1 MDREHDIEPYRAK
14 VVERIRRIPR
24 EERERILE
32 EAEYNVFKIPS
43 SAIYIDLLTD
53 SGTSAMSDRQWAAM
67 MTGDEAYAQSRSWDD
82 FESTIRRITGYRH
95 VIPCHQGR
103 AAENLLFGVLV
114 TERHVVPNNIHF
126 DTTRANVEFRGAV
139 ALDCVCDEGLDP
151 GLEAPFK
158 GNMSLA
164 KLASAFDRY
173 GDRIPFVMLTI
184 TNNSGGGQPV
194 SLENVRA
201 VSAMCRER
209 GVPLFFDCA
218 RFAENAWFI
227 RQREPGQADRTIEKI
242 ARELFDQA
250 DGCTMSAKKDALVN
264 IGGFVAVN
272 DGSVAQKLA
281 ARLII
286 QEGFPTYGG
295 LAGRDLAAVAEGL
308 REVLDEEYL
317 TYRIG
322 QVARLGR
329 ELDTHGVPFLRPPG
343 GHAIY
348 LDARAMLPHIAPGEF
363 PGVSYAAALYL
374 ESGIRACEIG
384 SLMFEHTDP
393 ETGRTVSPSM
403 ELVRLAIP
411 RRVYSNTQLDYVADS
426 CARVRDLGPRLRGL
440 KIVWQPPALRHFL
453 CRLGPAGGGSLIASR
468 AARSRLAPSQGAGG
482 VFPPG
487 KPA

>member
-1 MDREHDIEPYRAK
+1 MDHELPFEPYRIK
-14 VVERIRRIPR
+14 VVERIHRVPR
-24 EERERILE
+24 EERQRLLE
-32 EAEYNVFKIPS
+32 AAEYNIFKIPS
-43 SAIYIDLLTD
+43 AGIYVDLLTD

-67 MTGDEAYAQSRSWDD
+67 MTGDEAYAQSRSWED
-82 FESTIRRITGYRH
+82 FEGTIQRITGYRH

-103 AAENLLFGVLV
+103 AAENLLFGILV
-114 TERHVVPNNIHF
+114 QERHVIPNNIHF

-139 ALDCVCDEGLDP
+139 ALDCVCEEGLDP
-151 GLEAPFK
+151 TLDAPFK
-158 GNMSLA
+158 GNMSLTRLGA
-164 KLASAFDRY
+164 AFEKY
-173 GDRIPFVMLTI
+173 GDRIPLVMLTI

-201 VSAMCRER
+201 VKTMCQEH
-209 GVPLFFDCA
+209 GVPLFLDCA

-227 RQREPGQADRTIEKI
+227 KRRESGQQDRSIEEI
-242 ARELFDQA
+242 VREFFGHA

-264 IGGFVAVN
+264 IGGFVALQ
-272 DGSVAQKLA
+272 DEEVARRLA

-322 QVARLGR
+322 QVERLGDR
-329 ELDTHGVPFLRPPG
+329 LDRHGVPFLKPAG

-348 LDARAMLPHIAPGEF
+348 LDARAMLPHIPPAAF
-363 PGVSYAAALYL
+363 PGVSFTAALYL
-374 ESGIRACEIG
+374 EAGIRACEIG

-393 ETGRTVSPSM
+393 DTGETVAPQM

-411 RRVYSNTQLDYVADS
+411 RRVYTHTQLDYVADA
-426 CARVRDLGPRLRGL
+426 CARVRDLGDRLHGL
-440 KIVWQPPALRHFL
+440 EIVWQPPALRHFL
-453 CRLGPAGGGSLIASR
+453 CRLRPTGGGRLIAT
-468 AARSRLAPSQGAGG
+468 
-482 VFPPG
+482 
-487 KPA
+487 

>member
-1 MDREHDIEPYRAK
+1 MDHDLPFEPYRVK
-14 VVERIRRIPR
+14 VVERIHRVPR
-24 EERERILE
+24 EERQRLLE
-32 EAEYNVFKIPS
+32 AAEYNVFKIPS

-67 MTGDEAYAQSRSWDD
+67 ITGDEAYAQSRSWDD
-82 FESTIRRITGYRH
+82 FERTVRGLTGYRH

-114 TERHVVPNNIHF
+114 QEQHVVPNNIHF

-151 GLEAPFK
+151 LLEAPFK
-158 GNMSLA
+158 GDMSVA
-164 KLASAFDRY
+164 KLEAAFARY

-194 SLENVRA
+194 SLANVKA
-201 VSAMCRER
+201 VRQCCDAH
-209 GVPLFFDCA
+209 GVKLYLDCA

-227 RQREPGQADRTIEKI
+227 KRREAGQQDRSIEDI
-242 ARELFDQA
+242 AREFFSHA

-264 IGGFVAVN
+264 IGGFVALN
-272 DGSVAQKLA
+272 DEKIAQCLA

-308 REVLDEEYL
+308 REVVDEAYL
-317 TYRIG
+317 TYRIE
-322 QVARLGR
+322 QVQRLGARLD
-329 ELDTHGVPFLRPPG
+329 EHGVPYLRPAG

-348 LDARAMLPHIAPGEF
+348 LDAKAMLPHIPANLF
-363 PGVSYAAALYL
+363 PGVSFSAALYL
-374 ESGIRACEIG
+374 DAGIRACEIG
-384 SLMFEHTDP
+384 SLMFEHADP
-393 ETGRTVSPSM
+393 DTGETVSPAM

-411 RRVYSNTQLDYVADS
+411 RRVYSHTQLDYVADA
-426 CARVRDLGPRLRGL
+426 CARVRDLGERLRGL
-440 KIVWQPPALRHFL
+440 EVVWQPPALRHFL
-453 CRLGPAGGGSLIASR
+453 CRLQPVGGSTLINA
-468 AARSRLAPSQGAGG
+468 
-482 VFPPG
+482 
-487 KPA
+487 

>member
-1 MDREHDIEPYRAK
+1 MDHITPDHDLPFEPYRVK
-14 VVERIRRIPR
+14 VVERIHRVPR
-24 EERERILE
+24 EERERMLQA
-32 EAEYNVFKIPS
+32 AEYNVFKIPS

-82 FESTIRRITGYRH
+82 FESTIQRITGYQH

-103 AAENLLFGVLV
+103 AAENLLFGSLV
-114 TERHVVPNNIHF
+114 NETHVVPNNIHF

-139 ALDCVCDEGLDP
+139 ALDCVCEEGLDP
-151 GLEAPFK
+151 LDESPFK
-158 GNMSLA
+158 GNMSIEKLEAAFA
-164 KLASAFDRY
+164 KY

-194 SLENVRA
+194 SMANAKAVRA
-201 VSAMCRER
+201 VCDDH
-209 GVPLFFDCA
+209 GVALYLDCA

-227 RQREPGQADRTIEKI
+227 KRREAGQEQRTIEEI
-242 ARELFDQA
+242 AREFFSYGN
-250 DGCTMSAKKDALVN
+250 GCTMSAKKDALVN
-264 IGGFVAVN
+264 IGGFVAL
-272 DGSVAQKLA
+272 DSEETARGLA

-317 TYRIG
+317 TYRIE
-322 QVARLGR
+322 QVQRIGARL
-329 ELDTHGVPFLRPPG
+329 DDHGVPYLRPAG

-348 LDARAMLPHIAPGEF
+348 LDAKSMLPHIPPSQF

-374 ESGIRACEIG
+374 DSGIRACEIG
-384 SLMFEHTDP
+384 SLMFEHVDP
-393 ETGRTVSPSM
+393 DTGDMVSPEM

-411 RRVYSNTQLDYVADS
+411 RRVYSHTQLDYVADA
-426 CARVRDLGPRLRGL
+426 CARVRDMGERLSGVEV
-440 KIVWQPPALRHFL
+440 VWQPAALRHFL
-453 CRLGPAGGGSLIASR
+453 CRLQPAGGGALINT
-468 AARSRLAPSQGAGG
+468 
-482 VFPPG
+482 
-487 KPA
+487 

>member
-1 MDREHDIEPYRAK
+1 MDHDLPFEPYRVK
-14 VVERIRRIPR
+14 VVERIHRVPR
-24 EERERILE
+24 EERQRLLE
-32 EAEYNVFKIPS
+32 AAEYNVFKIPS

-67 MTGDEAYAQSRSWDD
+67 FTGDEAYAQSRSWDD
-82 FESTIRRITGYRH
+82 FEQTVRGLTGYRY

-114 TERHVVPNNIHF
+114 QEQHVVPNNIHF

-151 GLEAPFK
+151 VLEAPFK
-158 GNMSLA
+158 GDMSLA
-164 KLASAFDRY
+164 KLEDAFARY

-194 SLENVRA
+194 SLANVKA
-201 VSAMCRER
+201 VRQCCDAH
-209 GVPLFFDCA
+209 GVKLYLDCA

-227 RQREPGQADRTIEKI
+227 KRREAGQQDRSIEDI
-242 ARELFDQA
+242 AREFFSHA

-264 IGGFVAVN
+264 IGGFVALN
-272 DGSVAQKLA
+272 DEKIAQCLA

-308 REVLDEEYL
+308 REVVDEEYL
-317 TYRIG
+317 TYRIE
-322 QVARLGR
+322 QVQRLGARLDG
-329 ELDTHGVPFLRPPG
+329 HGVPYLRPAG

-348 LDARAMLPHIAPGEF
+348 LDAKAMLPHIPANLF
-363 PGVSYAAALYL
+363 PGVSFAAALYL
-374 ESGIRACEIG
+374 DAGIRACEIG
-384 SLMFEHTDP
+384 SLMFEHVDP
-393 ETGRTVSPSM
+393 DTGEMVSPAM

-411 RRVYSNTQLDYVADS
+411 RRVYSHTQLDYVADS
-426 CARVRDLGPRLRGL
+426 CARVRDLGERLRGL
-440 KIVWQPPALRHFL
+440 EVVWQPPALRHFL
-453 CRLGPAGGGSLIASR
+453 CRLQPVGGGTLINA
-468 AARSRLAPSQGAGG
+468 
-482 VFPPG
+482 
-487 KPA
+487 